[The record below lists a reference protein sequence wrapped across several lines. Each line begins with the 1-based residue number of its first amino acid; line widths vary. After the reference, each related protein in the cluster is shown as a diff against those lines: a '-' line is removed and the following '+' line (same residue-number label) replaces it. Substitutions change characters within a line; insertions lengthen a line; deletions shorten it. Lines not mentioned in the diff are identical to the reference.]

1 MGRVCV
7 GMSRRYG
14 TFFRVLLCL
23 GMIHAAGC
31 SVAAPVRSETPS
43 SPSAGARPAAAPA
56 GLLGPLAV
64 FQSGGPVYAQAV
76 SPTGRYL
83 ALGGVKKIVLWDLV
97 RKEVFRTYVA
107 PRDVVSL
114 AFSPD
119 GTLLAAGSYQ
129 EIDLWHVA
137 GGRRLSTLSGHQGYV
152 TSLVFC
158 PDGRR
163 IASGSSGEENAIH
176 LWDLEGMKL
185 LGRLTYATRH
195 AEMIRALAFSPDGR
209 RIASVGLDRTVRVW
223 NLEAGE
229 SGSRRDPISADTAL
243 TPQTIAFG
251 PDRKTLAL
259 GSAEGPIL
267 LYDSTTGRMI
277 KKLEG
282 HVGAVLAVA
291 FSPDG
296 ETLLSSGSD
305 RTLRRWEVNSGR
317 LIRTQQFRD
326 EARSVAL
333 THDGAYMA
341 VAGPSAHAVFALT
354 KEKGI
359 PPVVAILTPLHED
372 SVERPV
378 VHLTAKVVDD
388 KGVAEVAIHVND
400 ALWDGGE
407 EPGVR
412 GLTLKGRRSDREIVL
427 DERIP
432 LRAGRNRITVTA
444 YDLEGLIRSES
455 VDVTFTEE
463 KGEVWAAVI
472 GINRYQHVSGLRYA
486 DVDAKRIYD
495 YLVLENQIP
504 KDHVTLLLNEEATLQ
519 RVRDLLGVEL
529 KEKARRRD
537 TVLIY
542 YAGHG
547 APEADR
553 SSLDGDK
560 LEKYLLPYDANP
572 SRLYSTALPMAEV
585 SKIFSRLSAER
596 VVMLQDTCFSG
607 SSGGEGRTIQ
617 TDLFRAPISD
627 GFLTRLT
634 QGKGRVI
641 ITASEPDEVSLE
653 RDDLGHG
660 VFTYYLL
667 EAFRKGDVDGDGLIT
682 TNELFRYVSEKVPA
696 ATGQKQ
702 HPVKKGVES
711 TEIVLGKVRTKE

>member
-1 MGRVCV
+1 MNRPPNVFW
-7 GMSRRYG
+7 
-14 TFFRVLLCL
+14 TLLFFFAL
-23 GMIHAAGC
+23 IHLAGC
-31 SVAAPVRSETPS
+31 GGTASVRSEPPS
-43 SPSAGARPAAAPA
+43 LPPAAEA
-56 GLLGPLAV
+56 GLLRPLGV
-64 FQSGGPVYAQAV
+64 FPSGGPVYAQAV

-83 ALGGVKKIVLWDLV
+83 ALGGAKKIVLWDRV
-97 RKEVFRTYVA
+97 RKEVYRTYVA
-107 PRDVVSL
+107 QRDVVSL

-152 TSLVFC
+152 TALAFS

-163 IASGSSGEENAIH
+163 IASGAPGEENAVH
-176 LWDLEGMKL
+176 LWDLGDLGDLGEMKP
-185 LGRLTYATRH
+185 LGRLTYVTRY

-209 RIASVGLDRTVRVW
+209 RIASIGLDRTVRIW

-229 SGSRRDPISADTAL
+229 DESRGDPIAADL
-243 TPQTIAFG
+243 PGTPQTIAFG
-251 PDRKTLAL
+251 PDRQTLAL
-259 GSAEGPIL
+259 GTAEGPIL
-267 LYDSTTGRMI
+267 LYDSTKGKML

-282 HVGAVLAVA
+282 HIGAVFAAA

-296 ETLLSSGSD
+296 GTLFSAGRD
-305 RTLRRWEVNSGR
+305 RTLRRWEVHSGR
-317 LIRTQQFRD
+317 LIRTESFKED
-326 EARSVAL
+326 ARSI
-333 THDGAYMA
+333 TFTDDGTYMS
-341 VAGPSAHAVFALT
+341 VAGPSAHAVFAVRE
-354 KEKGI
+354 KEGI
-359 PPVVAILTPLHED
+359 PPVIAILAPLQGD
-372 SVERPV
+372 SVEHADVR
-378 VHLTAKVVDD
+378 LTAKVVDD
-388 KGVAEVAIHVND
+388 KGIAEVVIHVNGV
-400 ALWDGGE
+400 LWEGGE
-407 EPGVR
+407 SPGVR
-412 GLTLKGRRSDREIVL
+412 SLTLKEKTSDREIFL

-432 LRAGRNRITVTA
+432 LRSGQNRITVTA
-444 YDLEGLIRSES
+444 YDLEGAIRAEG

-486 DVDAKRIYD
+486 DADAKRFYD
-495 YLVLENQIP
+495 YLVLDNQIP
-504 KDHVTLLLNEEATLQ
+504 KEHVTLLLNEEATLQ

-560 LEKYLLPYDANP
+560 LEKYLLPYDADPN
-572 SRLYSTALPMAEV
+572 RLYSTALPMAEV

-627 GFLTRLT
+627 GFLSRLT

-667 EAFRKGDVDGDGLIT
+667 EAFREGDVDGDGLIT

-711 TEIVLGKVRTKE
+711 TEIVLGKARMKE